1 METFDGFR
9 PAAFT
14 FLRNLK
20 RNNDREWFETNRETY
35 EHHVRGPMRTLVDE
49 LDAILGQ
56 RAPEFRGDPKKSVFR
71 IHRDVRFSADKSPYK
86 TNVACWL
93 FHRDAGHGVGREAH
107 GGAGFYFQIEPGR
120 CFVGGGVW
128 MPPKPALDRIRQRID
143 EDHETISELLGAPR
157 LKRRFGSLEPEARL
171 TRVPRG
177 FAPDH
182 PAADLLRYRSFTVGR
197 QIAERD
203 TQSRRLLSML
213 QTDID
218 VMLPFVRWLNAAIGL
233 PGAANDAPDR
243 PRGIHTRTRR
253 SL

>member
-1 METFDGFR
+1 MDRFEGFT

-20 RNNDREWFETNRETY
+20 RHNDRQWFEAHRADY
-35 EHHVRGPMRTLVDE
+35 EQHVRSPMRTLVDE
-49 LDAILGQ
+49 LDAVLGGA
-56 RAPEFRGDPKKSVFR
+56 APEFRGDPKRSVFR

-86 TNVACWL
+86 TNAACWL

-128 MPPKPALDRIRQRID
+128 MPPKPALDRIRSCLD
-143 EDHETISELLGAPR
+143 EDHASFEAALMAPR
-157 LKRRFGSLEPEARL
+157 MRRRFGALDPESML

-182 PAADLLRYRSFTVGR
+182 PAAAWLRYKSFTVGR
-197 QIAERD
+197 ELTERD
-203 TQSRRLLSML
+203 TQSRRLLTTL
-213 QTDID
+213 RTDIET
-218 VMLPFVRWLNAAIGL
+218 MLPLVRWLNAALGL

-243 PRGIHTRTRR
+243 ARRVDARTNRI
-253 SL
+253 S